1 MGLTIVFY
9 LIALTLVAL
18 TRLIDKRWN
27 VGHFTG
33 GLVFGIYNEVCFE
46 FCWNYSDK
54 LGPMVWRDVPL
65 IVILGW
71 SIYTALA
78 LAISSRMM
86 AWIGSRSRWTRKAL
100 DVVFFFIIGYPI
112 EVAMSKFGYWQY
124 NMAIQGMEW
133 MQMFG
138 YFFVGLLVSCA
149 GRSFQALI
157 DKKSGPLR

>member
-1 MGLTIVFY
+1 MITLLFY
-9 LIALTLVAL
+9 LAAAILVAL
-18 TRLIDKRWN
+18 TRIIDRRWN
-27 VGHFTG
+27 FGHFTG

-46 FCWNYSDK
+46 FCWKYSDAF
-54 LGPMVWRDVPL
+54 GIMVWRDVPL

-78 LAISSRMM
+78 LAISGRLVT
-86 AWIGSRSRWTRKAL
+86 WLGSRSRWMRKAL
-100 DVVFFFIIGYPI
+100 DVLLFFSIGYPI
-112 EVAMSKFGYWQY
+112 ELLMSKLGYWQY
-124 NMAIQGMEW
+124 TMAIQGVEW

-157 DKKSGPLR
+157 DKKSGLL